1 MSDVL
6 IIVLNWN
13 GEEYLEECLGS
24 LMSETLHE
32 DYQVLVVDNNS
43 EDDSV
48 EIVDDFPE
56 VDLIE
61 NERNLGFSIG
71 NNIGLYKNP
80 GYDYYL
86 LLNND
91 TEVKEGWLEK
101 LLETF
106 EEKEDA
112 GICGPKLKHHDGT
125 IQSAGINLPELESM
139 RSDEEDREM
148 ETEEVDGVLGA
159 AFMIKDEVIE
169 EIGYLDEFFSP
180 AQHEESDYCSRARKA
195 GYKVYLEPDSEVL
208 HYQGKAKE
216 SAKSDFMEFLELKNL
231 WKFQIMNGSMKSFF
245 HDSFIYTRLTFA
257 SILRVKPDYPWE
269 VYPKAL
275 KETLK
280 DLPVLVKKRFSRT
293 EFVPSYYCEDIRDY
307 SKRYGD

>member
-6 IIVLNWN
+6 VVVLNWN
-13 GEEYLEECLGS
+13 GEEYLGDCLES
-24 LMSETLHE
+24 LISKTRYE
-32 DYQVLVVDNNS
+32 DFQVLVVDNNS
-43 EDDSV
+43 KDDSV
-48 EIVDDFPE
+48 EIVKDFPE

-71 NNIGLYKNP
+71 NNVGIYENQGF
-80 GYDYYL
+80 DYYL

-101 LLETF
+101 LVETF
-106 EEKEDA
+106 QEKEDA
-112 GICGPKLKHHDGT
+112 GICGPKLKHPDGT

-148 ETEEVDGVLGA
+148 DTEEVDGVLGA
-159 AFMIKDEVIE
+159 AFMIKREVID
-169 EIGYLDEFFSP
+169 EIGYLDEIYSP

-216 SAKSDFMEFLELKNL
+216 NVKSDFMEFLELKNL
-231 WKFQIMNGSMKSFF
+231 LKYQIMNGSLKSLL
-245 HDSFIYTRLTFA
+245 HDSFIYTRLTIA
-257 SILRVKPDYPWE
+257 SVLGVKPDYPWK
-269 VYPKAL
+269 VYPRAL
-275 KETLK
+275 KETMK
-280 DLPVLVKKRFSRT
+280 DLPVLIKKRFNRT
-293 EFVPSYYCEDIRDY
+293 DFVPSYFCEDIKDY
-307 SKRYGD
+307 SKRY

>member
-1 MSDVL
+1 MSEVL

-13 GEEYLEECLGS
+13 GEEYLDDCLES
-24 LMSETLHE
+24 LISETHYE

-43 EDDSV
+43 EDNSV
-48 EIVDDFPE
+48 EIVDGFPE

-61 NERNLGFSIG
+61 NESNLGFSIG
-71 NNIGLYKNP
+71 NNIGIYENQ
-80 GYDYYL
+80 GYEYYL

-91 TEVKEGWLEK
+91 TKVKEGWLER
-101 LLETF
+101 LVETF

-112 GICGPKLKHHDGT
+112 GICGPKLKHPDGT
-125 IQSAGINLPELESM
+125 IQSAGINLPEMNSM
-139 RSDEEDREM
+139 RSDSEDREM

-159 AFMIKDEVIE
+159 AFMIKDEVFE
-169 EIGYLDEFFSP
+169 EIGYLDEIFSP

-195 GYKVYLEPDSEVL
+195 GYKVYLEPDSEIL

-216 SAKSDFMEFLELKNL
+216 NVKSDFMEFLELKNL
-231 WKFQIMNGSMKSFF
+231 WKYQIMNGSLRSLLY
-245 HDSFIYTRLTFA
+245 DTFIYTRLAIA
-257 SILRVKPDYPWE
+257 SFLGVKPDYPWR

-280 DLPVLVKKRFSRT
+280 DLPVLVKKRSSRT

-307 SKRYGD
+307 SKRYED